1 MKNININESNGEQ
14 VEVMALFN
22 YSQTP
27 CQPLYFRKRGEGEVE
42 VTNTLSQR
50 IKFVGSSRKHI
61 FECIAGKGNCRL
73 EFDSNT
79 LAWTLFEA

>member
-1 MKNININESNGEQ
+1 MKNININESKGEQ

-27 CQPLYFRKRGEGEVE
+27 CQPLYFRKRGEGEIE
-42 VTNTLSQR
+42 VTSTVSQH
-50 IKFVGSSRKHI
+50 IKFVGSSCKHI
-61 FECIAGKGNCRL
+61 FECIAGKLNCRL
-73 EFDSNT
+73 EFDSTT